1 MDPRFL
7 DLDRYKWREDRSD
20 YGQSFKIGYAYTILG
35 YDLAA
40 GTLDM
45 LVRWKGDGGHCPIH
59 RHVAATSV
67 LVVAGEQ
74 HLWDL
79 NRDGV
84 RGAQRV
90 RTAGEYAF
98 TAADGAPHLECGGSG
113 GAVVFFGNRSRDGRL
128 YQIFD
133 ERMRPVAEVSLE
145 SLIADWKAHT

>member
-1 MDPRFL
+1 VDSRFL

-20 YGQSFKIGYAYTILG
+20 YGQSFKIAYDYTILD

-45 LVRWKGDGGHCPIH
+45 LVRWKSDGGHCPIH
-59 RHVAATSV
+59 RHIAATSV
-67 LVVAGEQ
+67 FVVAGEQ

-84 RGAQRV
+84 RGAHRV

-98 TAADGAPHLECGGSG
+98 TAADGAPHLERGGTE
-113 GAVVFFGNRSRDGRL
+113 GAVVFFGNRSHDGRL
-128 YQIFD
+128 YEILD
-133 ERMRPVAEVSLE
+133 ERMRHVANVSLE
-145 SLIADWKAHT
+145 SLVADWKANT